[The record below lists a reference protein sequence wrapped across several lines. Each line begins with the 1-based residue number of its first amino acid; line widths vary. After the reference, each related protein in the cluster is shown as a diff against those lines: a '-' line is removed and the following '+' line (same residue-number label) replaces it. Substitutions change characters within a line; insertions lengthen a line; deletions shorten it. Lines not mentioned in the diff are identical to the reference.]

1 MRAPR
6 KVHKEQ
12 SVEIRSI
19 QSLTNSIEPT
29 TALHEVT
36 NVMKPVEG
44 TYQAATQVKV
54 LSPEI
59 PDIIEADV
67 LHCAEGSMK
76 DDDKVSHASLYRGLS
91 PWHDMRWNLCK
102 LGRSSMFS
110 KEYAR
115 TSQNRR
121 GLAKD
126 VEEVGLIHSTRSMG
140 KPYTWGR
147 DRQCGVCDRGN
158 LSNTRRLQ

>member
-1 MRAPR
+1 MSTPR

-12 SVEIRSI
+12 SVEIGSI
-19 QSLTNSIEPT
+19 QSLTNSIELT
-29 TALHEVT
+29 NALHKVT
-36 NVMKPVEG
+36 SVMKPLGG

-59 PDIIEADV
+59 YDIIEADV
-67 LHCAEGSMK
+67 FHSAEGYMK
-76 DDDKVSHASLYRGLS
+76 DDDMASHHSLYRGLS

-102 LGRSSMFS
+102 LGRFSVFS
-110 KEYAR
+110 KEYAG

-126 VEEVGLIHSTRSMG
+126 TEEVGLIHSTRSIG
-140 KPYTWGR
+140 KLCTWGR
-147 DRQCGVCDRGN
+147 DQQSGYCGRGN
-158 LSNTRRLQ
+158 LNNTRRL

>member
-12 SVEIRSI
+12 SVKIRSI
-19 QSLTNSIEPT
+19 QSITNSIEPT
-29 TALHEVT
+29 IALQEVT

-54 LSPEI
+54 LSPEMY
-59 PDIIEADV
+59 DIIEADV
-67 LHCAEGSMK
+67 FHCAEGSMK
-76 DDDKVSHASLYRGLS
+76 GNDKVSHHSLYRGLS

-110 KEYAR
+110 KEYAG

-126 VEEVGLIHSTRSMG
+126 TEEVGLPHSTLSIG
-140 KPYTWGR
+140 KLCTWGR
-147 DRQCGVCDRGN
+147 EQQCGDCGSGN
-158 LSNTRRLQ
+158 LNNTRRL